1 MHRPIA
7 VRGLRPLLTAGLLG
21 LAGLALI
28 VPPALFTPVAQAAT
42 TSHPVLAGLSPASTS
57 TSPSPSASASPPTST
72 SASASASGDD
82 AYWTPQRMAAAEPVA
97 ADRSGPAKRNS
108 SFRAARPS
116 AADPIPP
123 SHPFDGLPQ
132 VGTFFWTDGTNT
144 GRFCGG
150 TVVRSPLRS
159 LVVTAAHCLRAPD
172 PKRHLSFVP
181 QYHDGLKPHGIYPV
195 DRIYLD
201 QRYYD
206 LGTNG
211 GARWDYAVVRL
222 GARADGAE
230 VEDVTGGYDL
240 VPYPGYD
247 HRDVRLIGYPGN
259 SDTTHPKPLDCT
271 SSTHRYT
278 STDPAAPGDFLEI
291 ACAGYIGG
299 TSGGPFL
306 VRDFTGYALIGVIG
320 GYHTG
325 GDFPDVS
332 YSSYFTLDTLALYLH
347 AVRGDT
353 PAAPRIP
360 SS

>member
-7 VRGLRPLLTAGLLG
+7 VRGLRPLLLTALLLG
-21 LAGLALI
+21 LAGSALI
-28 VPPALFTPVAQAAT
+28 VPPAPFTPAAHAT
-42 TSHPVLAGLSPASTS
+42 AAPHPAPARPSPAST
-57 TSPSPSASASPPTST
+57 PASPSASD
-72 SASASASGDD
+72 DD

-97 ADRSGPAKRNS
+97 ADRSGPAKGNS
-108 SFRAARPS
+108 SLRAARTS
-116 AADPIPP
+116 AEADPVPP

-150 TVVRSPLRS
+150 TVVRSPLRN

-332 YSSYFTLDTLALYLH
+332 YSSYFTFDTLALYLH

>member
-1 MHRPIA
+1 M
-7 VRGLRPLLTAGLLG
+7 
-21 LAGLALI
+21 
-28 VPPALFTPVAQAAT
+28 
-42 TSHPVLAGLSPASTS
+42 
-57 TSPSPSASASPPTST
+57 
-72 SASASASGDD
+72 
-82 AYWTPQRMAAAEPVA
+82 
-97 ADRSGPAKRNS
+97 
-108 SFRAARPS
+108 
-116 AADPIPP
+116 PP

-132 VGTFFWTDGTNT
+132 VGTFFWTDGTHT

-150 TVVRSPLRS
+150 TVVRSPLRN

-206 LGTNG
+206 LGTDG

-222 GARADGAE
+222 GVRADGAE

-240 VPYPGYD
+240 VPYPGYH
-247 HRDVRLIGYPGN
+247 HRNVRLIGYPGH
-259 SDTTHPKPLDCT
+259 SDTTQPKPLDCT

-325 GDFPDVS
+325 GDVPDVS

-347 AVRGDT
+347 AVHGDT
-353 PAAPRIP
+353 PAAPRVP

>member
-1 MHRPIA
+1 MSRTA
-7 VRGLRPLLTAGLLG
+7 VRGRLTIVFTAMLLG
-21 LAGLALI
+21 LSFT
-28 VPPALFTPVAQAAT
+28 VPPGPPAHAADHPTPSSSSSAT
-42 TSHPVLAGLSPASTS
+42 A
-57 TSPSPSASASPPTST
+57 
-72 SASASASGDD
+72 SASASADG
-82 AYWTPQRMAAAEPVA
+82 AYWTPQRMAAAEPAVT
-97 ADRSGPAKRNS
+97 RSSHTP
-108 SFRAARPS
+108 RPT
-116 AADPIPP
+116 ADPAPP

-132 VGTFFWTDGTNT
+132 VGTFFWTDGHNT

-150 TVVRSPLRS
+150 TVVRSPRRN
-159 LVVTAAHCLRAPD
+159 LVVTAGHCLRSPE

-181 QYHDGLKPHGIYPV
+181 QYHDGQKPYGIYPV
-195 DRIYLD
+195 DAIYLD

-206 LGTNG
+206 LGTDA
-211 GARWDYAVVRL
+211 GARWDFAVVRL
-222 GARADGAE
+222 AAREDGAE
-230 VEDVTGGYDL
+230 VEEVTGGYDL
-240 VPYPGYD
+240 LPYPGYD
-247 HRDVRLIGYPGN
+247 HRHVRLIGYPGN

-332 YSSYFTLDTLALYLH
+332 YSSYFTLDTLALYVH

-353 PAAPRIP
+353 PAGPRQIP
-360 SS
+360 SPSG

>member
-1 MHRPIA
+1 MSRPIV
-7 VRGLRPLLTAGLLG
+7 VRARLAPLLTALL
-21 LAGLALI
+21 
-28 VPPALFTPVAQAAT
+28 V
-42 TSHPVLAGLSPASTS
+42 GLSLIASPWPLAHATDRPA
-57 TSPSPSASASPPTST
+57 ASA
-72 SASASASGDD
+72 ASDA

-97 ADRSGPAKRNS
+97 VDR
-108 SFRAARPS
+108 RARSPRP
-116 AADPIPP
+116 AADPVPP

-132 VGTFFWTDGTNT
+132 VGTFFWTDGSNT

-150 TVVRSPLRS
+150 TVVRSPYRN
-159 LVVTAAHCLRAPD
+159 LVVTAAHCLRSPD

-181 QYHDGLKPHGIYPV
+181 QYHDGQKPHGIYPV
-195 DRIYLD
+195 DAIYLD

-206 LGTNG
+206 LGTG
-211 GARWDYAVVRL
+211 AGARWDFAVVRL
-222 GARADGAE
+222 AAREDGAD
-230 VEDVTGGYDL
+230 VQDVTGGFDL

-247 HRDVRLIGYPGN
+247 HGTVRLIGYPGN

-271 SSTHRYT
+271 SSTHRYR

-332 YSSYFTLDTLALYLH
+332 YSSYFTLDTLALYVH

-353 PAAPRIP
+353 PAGPGRGTT
-360 SS
+360 SG

>member
-1 MHRPIA
+1 MSRPIA
-7 VRGLRPLLTAGLLG
+7 VRRRMLLLATLLLG
-21 LAGLALI
+21 PPLA
-28 VPPALFTPVAQAAT
+28 VPAGPRAYAAGPPGPTPAAA
-42 TSHPVLAGLSPASTS
+42 A
-57 TSPSPSASASPPTST
+57 
-72 SASASASGDD
+72 D
-82 AYWTPQRMAAAEPVA
+82 AYWTPARMRAAEPV
-97 ADRSGPAKRNS
+97 RTPAGHGTG
-108 SFRAARPS
+108 ATGGAPT
-116 AADPIPP
+116 ADPVPP
-123 SHPFDGLPQ
+123 SHPFDGIPQ
-132 VGTFFWTDGTNT
+132 VGTFFWTDGSNT

-150 TVVRSPLRS
+150 TVVRSPHHD
-159 LVVTAAHCLRAPD
+159 LVVSAGHCLRSPD
-172 PKRHLSFVP
+172 PRRHLSFVP

-206 LGTNG
+206 LGTAA

-230 VEDVTGGYDL
+230 AEEVTGGVDL
-240 VPYPGYD
+240 VPYPGYR
-247 HRDVRLIGYPGN
+247 HQEVRLIGYPGN

-306 VRDFTGYALIGVIG
+306 VRDFTGDALIGVIG

-325 GDFPDVS
+325 GDVPDIS
-332 YSSYFTLDTLALYLH
+332 YSSYFTMDTLALYLH

-353 PAAPRIP
+353 PAGPRQGMP
-360 SS
+360 SPS

>member
-1 MHRPIA
+1 MRRPIA
-7 VRGLRPLLTAGLLG
+7 ARGRFTLLLTPLLLALSLALPPGPPAHAAGTPGSSGLL
-21 LAGLALI
+21 A
-28 VPPALFTPVAQAAT
+28 
-42 TSHPVLAGLSPASTS
+42 
-57 TSPSPSASASPPTST
+57 ASADS
-72 SASASASGDD
+72 
-82 AYWTPQRMAAAEPVA
+82 YWTPQRMRAAEPAVVT
-97 ADRSGPAKRNS
+97 RSSKTPPPATE
-108 SFRAARPS
+108 PT
-116 AADPIPP
+116 PP

-132 VGTFFWTDGTNT
+132 VGTFFWTDGSNT

-150 TVVRSPLRS
+150 TVVRSPHRD
-159 LVVTAAHCLRAPD
+159 LVVSAAHCLRSPD

-181 QYHDGLKPHGIYPV
+181 RYHDGLKPHGIYPV

-206 LGTNG
+206 LGTKA

-222 GARADGAE
+222 AAREDGAE
-230 VEDVTGGYDL
+230 VEAVTGGFDL
-240 VPYPGYD
+240 LPYPGYD
-247 HRDVRLIGYPGN
+247 HRKVRLIGYPGS
-259 SDTTHPKPLDCT
+259 SDTSHPKPLDCT

-332 YSSYFTLDTLALYLH
+332 YSSYFTGDTLALYLH

-353 PAAPRIP
+353 PAGPRQSPP
-360 SS
+360 SK

>member
-7 VRGLRPLLTAGLLG
+7 VRGRRPLLLTALLLG
-21 LAGLALI
+21 LGGLTLI
-28 VPPALFTPVAQAAT
+28 APPAPFASLAHATGTAHRTP
-42 TSHPVLAGLSPASTS
+42 SSASTA
-57 TSPSPSASASPPTST
+57 ASAT
-72 SASASASGDD
+72 ASDD
-82 AYWTPQRMAAAEPVA
+82 AAYWTPQRMQAAKPVVTDSSSRA
-97 ADRSGPAKRNS
+97 SRNS
-108 SFRAARPS
+108 SLRTPHPS
-116 AADPIPP
+116 AEADPVPP

-132 VGTFFWTDGTNT
+132 VGTFFWTDGTHT

-150 TVVRSPLRS
+150 TVVRSPLRN

-206 LGTNG
+206 LGTDG

-230 VEDVTGGYDL
+230 VEDITGGYDL
-240 VPYPGYD
+240 VPYPGYQ
-247 HRDVRLIGYPGN
+247 HQNVRLIGYPGN

-353 PAAPRIP
+353 PAAPRVP

>member
-1 MHRPIA
+1 MRRPFG
-7 VRGLRPLLTAGLLG
+7 VRALAALLFATPLLG
-21 LAGLALI
+21 LPLAALPAPRAHAAE
-28 VPPALFTPVAQAAT
+28 PPGRSAAAART
-42 TSHPVLAGLSPASTS
+42 
-57 TSPSPSASASPPTST
+57 
-72 SASASASGDD
+72 
-82 AYWTPQRMAAAEPVA
+82 YWTPQRMRDAKPVLDKGSSAAP
-97 ADRSGPAKRNS
+97 
-108 SFRAARPS
+108 RP
-116 AADPIPP
+116 AADPVPP

-150 TVVRSPLRS
+150 TVVRSPHRN
-159 LVVTAAHCLRAPD
+159 LVVTAAHCLRSPD
-172 PKRHLSFVP
+172 PKRYLSFVP
-181 QYHDGLKPHGIYPV
+181 QYHDGLRPYGIFPV
-195 DRIYLD
+195 DRIYID

-206 LGTNG
+206 LGTDA

-222 GARADGAE
+222 GAREDGAE
-230 VEDVTGGYDL
+230 AEEVTGGYDL
-240 VPYPGYD
+240 LPYPGYR
-247 HRDVRLIGYPGN
+247 HREVRLIGYPGR

-306 VRDFTGYALIGVIG
+306 VRDMTGYALIGVIG

-332 YSSYFTLDTLALYLH
+332 YSSYFTLDTLSLYLH
-347 AVRGDT
+347 AVLGDT
-353 PAAPRIP
+353 PAAPR
-360 SS
+360 

>member
-1 MHRPIA
+1 MSRPTA
-7 VRGLRPLLTAGLLG
+7 ARGRFTLLLTTLLLG
-21 LAGLALI
+21 LALALPLAL
-28 VPPALFTPVAQAAT
+28 PPGSRAYA
-42 TSHPVLAGLSPASTS
+42 
-57 TSPSPSASASPPTST
+57 ASPPDGPGRPA
-72 SASASASGDD
+72 ASAD
-82 AYWTPQRMAAAEPVA
+82 AYWTAQRMAAAKPA
-97 ADRSGPAKRNS
+97 A
-108 SFRAARPS
+108 AARSSQARRPAAAPS
-116 AADPIPP
+116 PP

-132 VGTFFWTDGTNT
+132 VGTFFWTDGSNT

-150 TVVRSPLRS
+150 TVVRSPHHD
-159 LVVTAAHCLRAPD
+159 LVVSAAHCLRSPD

-206 LGTNG
+206 LGTAA

-222 GARADGAE
+222 AAREDGAE
-230 VEDVTGGYDL
+230 VEEVTGGFGL
-240 VPYPGYD
+240 LPYPGYD
-247 HRDVRLIGYPGN
+247 HRKVRLIGYPGN

-306 VRDFTGYALIGVIG
+306 VKDFTGYALIGVIG

-332 YSSYFTLDTLALYLH
+332 YSSYFTADTLALYLH

-353 PAAPRIP
+353 PATPHPTPP
-360 SS
+360 SK